1 MVMNSEEKA
10 PKKRNH
16 IKTFFPEIASKTGLS
31 EQDVAKVS
39 RMLVKHIRE
48 VIERGEVLHT
58 NSIVVQS
65 VVKPA
70 KPENDKRGALP
81 ERIAGRILLKDI
93 KNESKNS

>member
-1 MVMNSEEKA
+1 
-10 PKKRNH
+10 
-16 IKTFFPEIASKTGLS
+16 
-31 EQDVAKVS
+31 
-39 RMLVKHIRE
+39 MLVKHIRE